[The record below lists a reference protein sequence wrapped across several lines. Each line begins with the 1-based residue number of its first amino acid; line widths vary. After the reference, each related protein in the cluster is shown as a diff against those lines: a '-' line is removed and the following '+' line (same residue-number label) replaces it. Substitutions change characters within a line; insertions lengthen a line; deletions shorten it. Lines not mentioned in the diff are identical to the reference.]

1 MKKKK
6 TIFHDNKSLTDV
18 ICEGVIF
25 GVSITL
31 LFTIIASL
39 IHAITN

>member
-6 TIFHDNKSLTDV
+6 TIFHDNKSFTEV